1 MDKNKCVMLFSPP
14 VYVSSNP
21 AVTYPG
27 AQKAV
32 MKVWEGRTMN
42 GGERVAIGREVEITG
57 RRRNDASQG
66 TQMKIPSLDD
76 VLKSIR
82 GVCECNILNGWCTIQ
97 PHALCLWVPPPYRRE
112 ERA

>member
-57 RRRNDASQG
+57 RRRNDSSQG
-66 TQMKIPSLDD
+66 TQMKTPSLDD

-82 GVCECNILNGWCTIQ
+82 GVCVSVI
-97 PHALCLWVPPPYRRE
+97 Y
-112 ERA
+112 

>member
-82 GVCECNILNGWCTIQ
+82 GVCVCECNTLSGWCTIQ
-97 PHALCLWVPPPYRRE
+97 PPSLDTLYSL
-112 ERA
+112 

>member
-1 MDKNKCVMLFSPP
+1 MKHGESECVMLCLLP

-27 AQKAV
+27 AQKAA
-32 MKVWEGRTMN
+32 MKVWEGRTVN

-57 RRRNDASQG
+57 RRRNDTPQG
-66 TQMKIPSLDD
+66 TQRKTPTLDD

-82 GVCECNILNGWCTIQ
+82 GVCVSVI
-97 PHALCLWVPPPYRRE
+97 H
-112 ERA
+112 